1 MLLAHHAARWS
12 RALALALFALSTG
25 LSQPATAEIDN
36 AALAN
41 QADSRNWA
49 AWGKNFDEQ
58 RFSTLE
64 QINKQ
69 NVSRLG
75 LAWSLELP
83 DVWNVSSQPLAI
95 DGVLYF
101 AVGYSV
107 VHAVDTKTGTL
118 LWKYDPKVDSKK
130 MRMAWGSRGLA
141 YWQGKVYT
149 GVQDGRLF
157 ALDAKTGQL
166 VWETLTTEPGDNRYI
181 TGAPRVWAGKD
192 GKGKVIIGHGGAD
205 FGHVRGYVTAYDA
218 DTGQQ
223 DWRWWVVPG
232 NPADGFENQAMEQA
246 AKTWS
251 GEWWKFGGGGTV
263 WNAMTYDP
271 EYNRIYLG
279 TGNGSP
285 WNAKLRNPEGGDNLY
300 LCSVV
305 ALDADT
311 GEYLWHYQTTPN
323 ETWDFNSTMDMVLAT
338 VEIDGKPRKV
348 LMHAPKNG
356 FFYLIDRETGK
367 LISAEK
373 LGKVT
378 WAEKVD
384 MATGRP
390 VENKGVRYEG
400 GEALTW
406 PGSGGLHNWQP
417 MAYSP
422 KTGLVYIP
430 AREMA
435 GYYNDKEIDPR
446 TWQMDKDGPLGIA
459 GFFDDVPKNAG
470 KSSLLAWN
478 PLSQT
483 KAWELPTPGA
493 TAGGVIATQGGL
505 VFQGQADG
513 KFVAHDADSGA
524 VLWSAD
530 MGVGTQAPPLT
541 YEVDGKQY
549 VSVLAGWAGGQML
562 LGSLSAQHGW
572 VGREHPRRLLTYVLD
587 GKAELPASAAPS
599 EVKPLHDPGFVIDQA
614 LAAKGKP
621 LYGKNCTICH
631 GTGVVAGGYAPDL
644 RASPVPLAAPAFKA
658 IVQGGALEARGM
670 PKFDELS
677 DEELDSIRHYIRL
690 RAEEKPSLWSQIK
703 AIWGFIVLTV
713 KMELLKRGWIDG

>member
-1 MLLAHHAARWS
+1 MTFVAQTKHIRRLLLAT
-12 RALALALFALSTG
+12 ALALVSAF
-25 LSQPATAEIDN
+25 TAQAASEIDN

-41 QADSRNWA
+41 EADGRNWA
-49 AWGKNFDEQ
+49 AWGRTFSEQ
-58 RFSTLE
+58 RFSPLD

-83 DVWNVSSQPLAI
+83 DVWNVSSAPVAV

-107 VHAVDTKTGTL
+107 VHAVDAVSGKL
-118 LWKYDPKVDSKK
+118 LWKYDPKVSRQK

-141 YWQGKVYT
+141 YWKGKIYT

-157 ALDAKTGQL
+157 ALDAKTGAL
-166 VWETLTTEPGDNRYI
+166 LWETLTTQPGDNRYI
-181 TGAPRVWAGKD
+181 TGAPRVFNGKI
-192 GKGKVIIGHGGAD
+192 IIGHGGAD

-218 DTGQQ
+218 ETGKQ
-223 DWRWWVVPG
+223 DWRWFVIPG
-232 NPADGFENQAMEQA
+232 NPADGFEDLSMEAA

-251 GEWWKFGGGGTV
+251 GEWGKFGGGGTV

-271 EYNRIYLG
+271 EFNRIYLG

-285 WNAKLRNPEGGDNLY
+285 WNAKLRNPKGGDNLY

-311 GEYLWHYQTTPN
+311 GKYLWHYQTTPN
-323 ETWDFNSTMDMVLAT
+323 ETWDFNSTMDMVTAT
-338 VEIDGKPRKV
+338 VDIDGKPRKV

-356 FFYLIDRETGK
+356 FFYMLDRETGK

-390 VENKGVRYEG
+390 VEVKGARYEN

-406 PGSGGLHNWQP
+406 PGSGGMHNWQP

-422 KTGLVYIP
+422 DSKLVYIP
-430 AREMA
+430 VREMA
-435 GYYNDKEIDPR
+435 GYYNDKGINPR
-446 TWQMDKDGPLGIA
+446 TWQMDRDGPLGIA

-470 KSSLLAWN
+470 TSSLLAWN
-478 PLSQT
+478 PVTQT
-483 KAWELPTPGA
+483 KAWSTPTPGA
-493 TAGGVIATQGGL
+493 TAGGVIATHGGL

-513 KFVAHDADSGA
+513 KFVAHDADTGA
-524 VLWSAD
+524 ELWSANL
-530 MGVGTQAPPLT
+530 GVGTQAPPIT
-541 YEVDGKQY
+541 YMVDGKQY

-572 VGREHPRRLLTYVLD
+572 VGRDHPRRMLTYVLD
-587 GKAELPASAAPS
+587 GKATLPPSPPPS
-599 EVKPLHDPGFVIDQA
+599 ETKVLRDASFKIDPG
-614 LAAKGKP
+614 LAAKGKL
-621 LYGKNCTICH
+621 LYAKNCTICH
-631 GTGVVAGGYAPDL
+631 GSGVVAGGYAPDL
-644 RASPVPLAAPAFKA
+644 RASPMPLSAAAFNA
-658 IVQGGALEARGM
+658 IVHDGALESRGM
-670 PKFDELS
+670 PVFAEFTP
-677 DEELDSIRHYIRL
+677 EELDSIRHFIRE
-690 RAEEKPSLWSQIK
+690 RAEYEPTLWSQIS
-703 AIWGFIVLTV
+703 AIWGFIVLMI
-713 KMELLKRGWIDG
+713 KMQLLKHGWIS

>member
-1 MLLAHHAARWS
+1 MHLARTAARLGPALSVALLA
-12 RALALALFALSTG
+12 LGTG
-25 LSQPATAEIDN
+25 LSQTATAEIDN

-58 RFSTLE
+58 RYSTLD
-64 QINKQ
+64 QINKDT
-69 NVSRLG
+69 VKRLG
-75 LAWSLELP
+75 VAWSMELP
-83 DVWNVSSQPLAI
+83 EVWNVSSQPLAV

-107 VHAVDTKTGTL
+107 VHAVDARTGTL

-141 YWQGKVYT
+141 YWKGRVYT

-166 VWETLTTEPGDNRYI
+166 VWEKLTTEPGDNRYI
-181 TGAPRVWAGKD
+181 TGAPRVFND
-192 GKGKVIIGHGGAD
+192 TVLIGHGGAD

-218 DTGQQ
+218 ATGEQK
-223 DWRWWVVPG
+223 WRWWVVPG
-232 NPADGFENQAMEQA
+232 NPADGFENKAMEEA

-271 EYNRIYLG
+271 EFNRVYLG

-285 WNAKLRNPEGGDNLY
+285 WNAKLRNPGGGDNLY

-305 ALDADT
+305 ALDATT

-323 ETWDFNSTMDMVLAT
+323 ETWDFNSTMDMVLAS

-348 LMHAPKNG
+348 IFHAPKNG
-356 FFYLIDRETGK
+356 FMYVLDRETGK

-384 MATGRP
+384 LTTGRP
-390 VENKGVRYEG
+390 VEVRGARYEN

-422 KTGLVYIP
+422 LTKLVYIP

-435 GYYNDKEIDPR
+435 GYYRDKEIDPR
-446 TWQMDKDGPLGIA
+446 TWQMDKDGPLGVA

-470 KSSLLAWN
+470 TSSLLAWN
-478 PLSQT
+478 PLTQT
-483 KAWELPTPGA
+483 KAWSVPTPGA
-493 TAGGVIATQGGL
+493 TAGGVIVTKGGL

-513 KFVAHDADSGA
+513 RFVARDADTGA
-524 VLWSAD
+524 ELWSAD
-530 MGVGTQAPPLT
+530 LGVGTQAPPLT

-572 VGREHPRRLLTYVLD
+572 VGREHGRRLVTYVLD
-587 GKAELPASAAPS
+587 GTGAAPPKAAPS
-599 EVKPLHDPGFVIDQA
+599 KVEPIRDPSFKIDEQ
-614 LAAKGKP
+614 LAAQGK
-621 LYGKNCTICH
+621 LIYGTQCTICH

-644 RASPVPLAAPAFKA
+644 RASPVVLAAPAFKA
-658 IVQGGALEARGM
+658 IVQGGALESRGM
-670 PKFDELS
+670 PKFDEFT
-677 DEELDSIRHYIRL
+677 DAELTAMQHYIRQ
-690 RAEEKPSLWSQIK
+690 RAEEKPSIWSQVK
-703 AIWGFIVLTV
+703 AIWGFLVLMV
-713 KMELLKRGWIDG
+713 KMELVKRGWID